1 MANNKDTIF
10 IISSVKREYILV
22 DEMLNILQNIVK
34 NVFVITNTLQFSNNN
49 QLIINNIEEG
59 WQPFLET
66 IIIQL
71 ICLFISNNNNYDVIK
86 KNGINRNYRKYNEV
100 HKHLVR

>member
-1 MANNKDTIF
+1 MANNTDTIF

-34 NVFVITNTLQFSNNN
+34 NVFVITNSLQFNNN
-49 QLIINNIEEG
+49 NHLIINNIEEG
-59 WQPFLET
+59 WQAFLET
-66 IIIQL
+66 ILIQL

-86 KNGINRNYRKYNEV
+86 KNGINRNYRKYSEV